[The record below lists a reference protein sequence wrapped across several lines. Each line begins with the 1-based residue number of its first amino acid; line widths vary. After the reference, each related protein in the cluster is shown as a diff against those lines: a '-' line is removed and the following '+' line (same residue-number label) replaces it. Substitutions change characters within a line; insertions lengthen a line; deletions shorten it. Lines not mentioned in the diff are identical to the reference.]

1 MKVLITGGAGYIGSI
16 LTEHLLARGDQ
27 VHAIDSLDHGD
38 HSLFQFCANKNYQFT
53 KGDARDKALMQRAV
67 KDADVIVPLA
77 AMVGAP
83 VCAKDPERAKAVNF
97 DAVVELARMR
107 SPSQLV
113 IYPNTNSG
121 YGIGEGDV
129 HCTEDSPLKPISV
142 YGRTKCDAE
151 LALLDQPNVITFRL
165 ATVFGA
171 SPRMRI
177 DLLVNHFTYS
187 AVTDGYLVV
196 FEAHFKRN
204 YIHIR
209 DVADCMIYAVENS
222 AKMAGRPYN
231 LGLDDAN
238 LSKRELCE
246 KIKQHVPRFFVHYA
260 EIGEDPDKRDYIVSN
275 QRLRE
280 AGFEAQRGLDDGIE
294 ELMKA
299 YRTLPMARYRNA

>member
-1 MKVLITGGAGYIGSI
+1 MKVLITGGAGYIGSV
-16 LTEHLLARGDQ
+16 LTEHLLARGDR
-27 VHAIDSLDHGD
+27 VHAIDTLDHGD

-53 KGDARDKALMQRAV
+53 KGDARDKALMERAL

-83 VCAKDPERAKAVNF
+83 VCSKDPERAKAINY
-97 DAVVELARMR
+97 DAVVELAKMR

-151 LALLDQPNVITFRL
+151 LALLDQPNVMTFRL

-177 DLLVNHFTYS
+177 DLLVNHFTYT

-209 DVADCMIYAVENS
+209 DVADCMIYAIDNS
-222 AKMAGRPYN
+222 GKMMGRPYN

-246 KIKQHVPRFFVHYA
+246 KIKEHVPRFFVHYA

-275 QRLRE
+275 KRLRD
-280 AGFEAQRGLDDGIE
+280 AGFEARRGLDDGIE